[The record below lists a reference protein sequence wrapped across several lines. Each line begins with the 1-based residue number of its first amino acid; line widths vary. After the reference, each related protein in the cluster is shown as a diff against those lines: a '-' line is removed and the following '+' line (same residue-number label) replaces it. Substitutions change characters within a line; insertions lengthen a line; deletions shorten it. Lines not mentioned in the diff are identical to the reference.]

1 MDSVL
6 PGAEALERFQRGLP
20 RVSKLEGAAPSRDD
34 LVRHFIAALESGDSA
49 ELARLHVSRAEY
61 AFLYYPTSV
70 YTRKPYELSPDIAWL
85 LSEQNSRK
93 GRDRILR
100 RLAGKR
106 LALRGYECGPAVREG
121 KNQFWRS
128 CRVEYTDPTA
138 GQRVTKKLFGP
149 IIEREGSYKL
159 LSYSNDF

>member
-6 PGAEALERFQRGLP
+6 AVAEALERFQRGLP
-20 RVSKLEGAAPSRDD
+20 HVSKLEGAAGSRDE
-34 LVRHFIAALESGDSA
+34 LVRHFMAALESGDSA

-70 YTRKPYELSPDIAWL
+70 YARKPYELPPDIAWL

-93 GRDRILR
+93 GRDRIIR
-100 RLAGKR
+100 RFAGRR

-121 KNQFWRS
+121 ENRFWRS
-128 CRVEYTDPTA
+128 CRVEYTDPTG
-138 GQRVTKKLFGP
+138 GQRATKRLFGP
-149 IIEREGSYKL
+149 IIERGGSYKL

>member
-1 MDSVL
+1 VL
-6 PGAEALERFQRGLP
+6 PVAEALERFQRGLP
-20 RVSKLEGAAPSRDD
+20 RVSRLEDAAPSRDD
-34 LVRHFIAALESGDSA
+34 LVRHFMAALESGDSA
-49 ELARLHVSRAEY
+49 GLARLHVSRAEY

-93 GRDRILR
+93 GRDRIIR

-106 LALRGYECGPAVREG
+106 LTLRGYECGPAVREG
-121 KNQFWRS
+121 KNRFWRS
-128 CRVEYTDPTA
+128 CRVEYTDPTV
-138 GQRVTKKLFGP
+138 GQRVTKRLFGP